1 MGSESTLGILLI
13 IFSSVVGFFIPQI
26 LKLVYLPVS
35 DIGTEKSR
43 IDQEKDRLISRMF
56 LDIARTVEGNSFIS
70 FDEREIIK
78 VKYNREIEALE
89 LLYHYSKEML
99 QFYRHLKITNL
110 VGGII
115 LIIFGGIIT
124 AFPAFS
130 FDLVIYFSFS
140 LFTAIIILALYTYVL
155 LRGYRNNYNG
165 IVDGIENRR
174 IERVNTNFMEKTN
187 ERQS

>member
-13 IFSSVVGFFIPQI
+13 IFSSVVGFFVPQI
-26 LKLVYLPVS
+26 LKLVYLPVT

-43 IDQEKDRLISRMF
+43 IDQEKDKLISRVF
-56 LDIARTVEGNSFIS
+56 LDIARIVEGNFFIS

-89 LLYHYSKEML
+89 LLHHYSKEML
-99 QFYRHLKITNL
+99 QFYSHLKITNL

-115 LIIFGGIIT
+115 LIIFGGIIA

-130 FDLVIYFSFS
+130 FDLVIYISFA
-140 LFTAIIILALYTYVL
+140 LLTAIIILALYTYIL
-155 LRGYRNNYNG
+155 LRDYRNNYNG

-174 IERVNTNFMEKTN
+174 TERANNNFTERIN
-187 ERQS
+187 ERQN